1 MSDPVLILS
10 PHTDD
15 GELGCGGAIAK
26 LIEQGE
32 EVHYIAFSDAQK
44 SLPQGVP
51 ADTLVHEVESATKI
65 LGIDQENVHILDFE
79 TRCFPESR
87 QKILDTLY
95 EIRVEINPKVVFTP
109 SLKDV
114 HQDHQVVT
122 TEALR
127 AFKKTASTI
136 LGYEE
141 PWNCFTFDTTVFNV
155 LSDEHI
161 QKKVEALNQYK
172 SQRHRDYFNEDF
184 VLSLARIRGTQ
195 VGEKYAEAFE
205 IMRLIMR

>member
-1 MSDPVLILS
+1 MSDVILILS

-32 EVHYIAFSDAQK
+32 EVHYIAFSNAQK

-51 ADTLVHEVESATKI
+51 ADTLIREVKSATKI
-65 LGIDQENVHILDFE
+65 LGIDQKNVSILDFE
-79 TRCFPESR
+79 TRYFPEVR
-87 QKILDTLY
+87 QEILDTLY
-95 EIRVEINPKVVFTP
+95 KIRIELDPKMVFTP

-114 HQDHQVVT
+114 HQDHHVVT

-155 LSDEHI
+155 LKDEHI
-161 QKKVEALNQYK
+161 QKKVDALKQYK
-172 SQRHRDYFNEDF
+172 SQRHRYYFNEDF
-184 VLSLARIRGTQ
+184 ARSLARIRGTQ